1 MMPLAAGTLFLVVA
15 LLLGAPD
22 TNAQTFPTVG
32 MVDSFNRANGT
43 LTAPWE
49 NNFFGAGPLEVNSNA
64 ARSGHSTNYGGSR
77 WSSAGAIGPDLEIF
91 ATIAEAHAD
100 GREMNIDWRT
110 STTAD
115 TRYILSLQR
124 RAGSNN
130 DTLQVEK
137 AVNGAYATVGAAIP
151 LGFDFAAGDAVGIR
165 MVGSTITVY
174 YKRAGGAWTVL
185 ASRTD
190 TSIQSAGR
198 VTFYIEGQ
206 PGKWDDVG
214 IGTFTGGGEP
224 PPPPPAGQWTAG
236 PTLPYIHAHLL
247 PTGVVML
254 WSDNEGVS
262 GNNPRAWD
270 PVTGDIRTV
279 TGLGYDLICAGHA
292 FMGDGRLFV
301 AGGQDGRSFFGL
313 ATASIY
319 DPATDQWSP
328 VPDMN
333 AGRWYP
339 TVTTLSNGDMLVT
352 SGTIDD
358 TVGGVNNLP
367 QVFEV
372 ATGLWRSLTNAR
384 LNQDLYPQMLLAP
397 NGRVFN
403 AGPSATT
410 RYLDTAG
417 AGTWTVV
424 GTRPGGYRDYGSAVM
439 YADGKVLVM
448 GGGDPPTSTAE
459 VIDLNAPS
467 PAWRA
472 VASMQF
478 ARRQLN
484 ALLLPDGSVLVTGGT
499 SGSGFNNATAPVYAA
514 ELWDPV
520 TEQWTT
526 LASAAIPRLYH
537 STTLLLPDGR
547 VLSTGGNG
555 YPQTEIFS
563 PPYLFNG
570 ARPTITSAPSQVS
583 YGETF
588 FVATPDAAAITGVT
602 WLRLSSVTHTFNA
615 NQRINRLS
623 FSAAAG
629 GLNVVAPGSPTLAPP
644 GDYMLFLLNEQGTP
658 SVAAVMRVHTQATA
672 VPPTIT
678 ALIPS
683 SATAGGPPFTLTVSG
698 SGFVPGSTVHWEGA
712 ARTTTFAN
720 ASQLTAAIPGSD
732 IATPGTASVTVTNPD
747 AGGVSNSVMFT
758 ITPPPGSSFA
768 LRVSKSG
775 NGTVS
780 SAPAGI
786 NCGSTCT
793 ATYSSGTSVTLTA
806 TPGRNQQ
813 FVGWSG
819 ACTGTAV
826 TCAVTM
832 DGDKSVSAS
841 FKGGK

>member
-1 MMPLAAGTLFLVVA
+1 MRPAAAGSLMLVVA
-15 LLLGAPD
+15 LLLGAPEAD
-22 TNAQTFPTVG
+22 AQAFPTVSV
-32 MVDSFNRANGT
+32 VDNFNRANGALT
-43 LTAPWE
+43 LPWE
-49 NNFFGAGPLEVNSNA
+49 NNFFGAGQLEVNNNA
-64 ARSGHSTNYGGSR
+64 ARSGHSTNYRGSR
-77 WSSAGAIGPDLEIF
+77 WSSGGTIGPDLEVF
-91 ATIAEAHAD
+91 ATIAEPHAD
-100 GREMNIDWRT
+100 GRGMNIDWRT
-110 STTAD
+110 STTSD

-124 RAGSNN
+124 QAGSNN
-130 DTLQVEK
+130 DALQVEK
-137 AVNGAYATVGAAIP
+137 VLNGFYSTVGAAIP
-151 LGFDFAAGDAVGIR
+151 LGFDFTAGDGVGIR
-165 MVGSTITVY
+165 MVASTLTVY
-174 YKRAGGAWTVL
+174 YKRAGGAWTAL

-190 TSIQSAGR
+190 TSIRDAGR

-214 IGTFTGGGEP
+214 IGTYTADGEP
-224 PPPPPAGQWTAG
+224 PPPPPAGQWSAG
-236 PTLPYIHAHLL
+236 PALPYFPVHAHLL
-247 PTGVVML
+247 PTGVVLL
-254 WSDNEGVS
+254 WPGDEGIS
-262 GNNPRAWD
+262 GNDPRVWD
-270 PVTGDIRTV
+270 PASGEIRAVTAP
-279 TGLGYDLICAGHA
+279 GYDIFCAGHA
-292 FMGDGRLFV
+292 YMADGRLFV
-301 AGGQDGRSFFGL
+301 AGGHLRIFVGVP
-313 ATASIY
+313 TASLY
-319 DPATDQWSP
+319 DPATDRWSLA
-328 VPDMN
+328 PDMN

-339 TVTTLSNGDMLVT
+339 TVTPLSNGDMLVV
-352 SGTIDD
+352 SGSIDD
-358 TVGGVNNLP
+358 IVGVNNLP

-372 ATGLWRSLTNAR
+372 ATGSWRSLTNAR

-403 AGPSATT
+403 PGPSATT

-472 VASMQF
+472 VGSMEF
-478 ARRQLN
+478 PRRQLN

-499 SGSGFNNATAPVYAA
+499 SGSGFNNETAPVYAA
-514 ELWDPV
+514 ELWDPL

-537 STTLLLPDGR
+537 SATLLLRDGR

-555 YPQTEIFS
+555 YPQAEIFS
-563 PPYLFNG
+563 PPYLFKG

-602 WLRLSSVTHTFNA
+602 WLRLSSVTHAFNA

-658 SVAAVMRVHTQATA
+658 SVAAVMRVHAQATA
-672 VPPTIT
+672 VPPAIT
-678 ALIPS
+678 SLIPS
-683 SATAGGPPFTLTVSG
+683 SATAGGAPFTLTVSG
-698 SGFVPGSTVHWEGA
+698 SGFVPGSTVRWEGT
-712 ARTTTFAN
+712 ARTTTFVS

-732 IATPGTASVTVTNPD
+732 IVTPGTASVTVTNPD
-747 AGGVSNSVMFT
+747 AGGVSNSMMFT

-793 ATYSSGTSVTLTA
+793 ATYPSGTQVTLTA

-819 ACTGTAV
+819 ACTGTAA
-826 TCAVTM
+826 TCTVTM
-832 DGDKSVSAS
+832 DADKSVGAS